1 MGLSRNF
8 AVRGNGAM
16 DREQTPSGK
25 RLERAVLIPIEKNPR
40 SKKMQK
46 TPNMI
51 YFDIDMMFG

>member
-1 MGLSRNF
+1 
-8 AVRGNGAM
+8 M